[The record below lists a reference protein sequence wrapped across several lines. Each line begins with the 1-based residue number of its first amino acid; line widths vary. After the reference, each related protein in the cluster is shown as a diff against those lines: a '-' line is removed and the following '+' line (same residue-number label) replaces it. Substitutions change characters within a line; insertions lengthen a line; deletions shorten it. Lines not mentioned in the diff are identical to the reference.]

1 MESGTID
8 APAAVA
14 ECDRPAAAYHQRV
27 HTIADAASALA
38 GRSRI
43 LVFTGAGISTESG
56 IPDFRGPDG
65 VWKTVD
71 PEKFTLRHYVG
82 NPDFRRER
90 WAQRFGRDRPEFV
103 PNAAHRAIAELWKSG
118 RMVGCITQNIDG
130 LHVAGG
136 LPESAVAEVHGNP
149 RGIMCVE
156 RGHSAEVTEVERRW
170 QAGELDPRCECG
182 SILKS
187 TVIMFGEQLP
197 FAAVSRAER
206 FSMQADAALAVGS
219 TISVFPAS
227 EYVLA
232 VADRRHPF
240 VILNMGPTEADSMAT
255 VRLEGKAGDLL
266 PELVAGLIAQAG

>member
-1 MESGTID
+1 M
-8 APAAVA
+8 
-14 ECDRPAAAYHQRV
+14 
-27 HTIADAASALA
+27 HTIADAVTALA

-56 IPDFRGPDG
+56 IPDFRGPNG

-71 PEKFTLRHYVG
+71 PEKFTLRHYVS

-90 WAQRFGRDRPEFV
+90 WAARFGEERPNFE
-103 PNAAHRAIAELWKSG
+103 PNSAHHAIAELWTSG

-136 LPESAVAEVHGNP
+136 LPESAIAEVHGNP

-156 RGHSAEVTEVERRW
+156 RGHTVELDAVRQRW
-170 QAGELDPRCECG
+170 QAGELDPLCECG

-187 TVIMFGEQLP
+187 TVVMFGEQLP

-206 FSMQADAALAVGS
+206 FSLEADAAIAVGS

-232 VADRRHPF
+232 VADRRRPF
-240 VILNMGPTEADSMAT
+240 VILNMGPTEADALAT
-255 VRLEGKAGDLL
+255 VRLEGMAGDLL
-266 PELVAGLIAQAG
+266 PELVAALAAETD